1 MRVPN
6 SSSITG
12 RATHAINANGTVAG
26 SDRSAAPAG
35 SALNLLKSAF
45 DSVSAILVPADEQRV
60 TFCTSTRHPSPAAIS
75 PIAFTTVVDSRH
87 VLL

>member
-26 SDRSAAPAG
+26 SDRNAAPAG
-35 SALNLLKSAF
+35 SALNLLKSALTVRPPF
-45 DSVSAILVPADEQRV
+45 WCLL
-60 TFCTSTRHPSPAAIS
+60 TSSE
-75 PIAFTTVVDSRH
+75 
-87 VLL
+87 

>member
-1 MRVPN
+1 MRVP
-6 SSSITG
+6 SSSLTTG
-12 RATHAINANGTVAG
+12 RATHAIIANGIAAG
-26 SDRSAAPAG
+26 SDRSAAPSG

-45 DSVSAILVPADEQRV
+45 DSASAILVPADEQRV
-60 TFCTSTRHPSPAAIS
+60 TFCMSMRHPSPAAIS